1 MNEGKKPLLQT
12 IGREMA
18 ITTHGFDDMPE
29 GPNVF
34 VANHACMRDIFAI
47 PASLPEDC
55 DVVIS
60 SRLAYKN
67 SSVDAA
73 VRRLVIENALHTIP
87 LEVHG
92 GKEYLEVGLKMA
104 KQALLDGRSLL
115 IFPEGAYTG
124 DAQVTKGRTGA
135 SRILFEASIGGVKP
149 NLLPVGIHYE
159 PWPTDLDAYIPQ
171 DEQIDITLCDPIDY
185 TKAYQKYTTST
196 DHESRRRALRVPIDM
211 AMQAIAEATNLP
223 YIDKPIELWP
233 RKTMILESGEEV
245 PIPGRQ
251 TAY

>member
-1 MNEGKKPLLQT
+1 
-12 IGREMA
+12 MA
-18 ITTHGFDDMPE
+18 ITTHGFDDIPE

-67 SSVDAA
+67 SSVDTA

-92 GKEYLEVGLKMA
+92 GKEYLKTGLAMA
-104 KQALLDGRSLL
+104 RRALLDGRSLL

-124 DAQVTKGRTGA
+124 DPQVTKGRTGA
-135 SRILFEASIGGVKP
+135 SRILFDANVGGVEP

-159 PWPTDLDAYIPQ
+159 PWPTDLDAYMPQ
-171 DEQIDITLCDPIDY
+171 DEQIHVTLCNPVDYRAAYRDY
-185 TKAYQKYTTST
+185 TASI
-196 DHESRRRALRVPIDM
+196 DHESRRQALRAPIDM
-211 AMQAIAEATNLP
+211 AMRAIAEATDLP
-223 YIDKPIELWP
+223 YIDEPIELWP

-245 PIPGRQ
+245 PIPDR
-251 TAY
+251 

>member
-1 MNEGKKPLLQT
+1 
-12 IGREMA
+12 MA
-18 ITTHGFDDMPE
+18 IITHGFDDMPE

-149 NLLPVGIHYE
+149 NLLPVGIHYK
-159 PWPTDLDAYIPQ
+159 PWPTDLDAYMPQ
-171 DEQIDITLCDPIDY
+171 DEQIHVTLGDPIDY
-185 TKAYQKYTTST
+185 TAAYRHYVTST
-196 DHESRRRALRVPIDM
+196 DHESRRQALRAPIDM
-211 AMQAIAEATNLP
+211 AMRAIAELTDLP
-223 YIDKPIELWP
+223 YIDEPIELWP

-245 PIPGRQ
+245 SIPNR
-251 TAY
+251 

>member
-18 ITTHGFDDMPE
+18 VTTHGFDDMPE

-67 SSVDAA
+67 SSVDTA
-73 VRRLVIENALHTIP
+73 VRRLVIEKALHTIP

-104 KQALLDGRSLL
+104 RQALLDGRSLL

-135 SRILFEASIGGVKP
+135 SRILFGANVGGVEP
-149 NLLPVGIHYE
+149 NLLPVGIRYK
-159 PWPTDLDAYIPQ
+159 PWPTDLDAYMPQ
-171 DEQIDITLCDPIDY
+171 DEQIHVTLCDPVDY
-185 TKAYQKYTTST
+185 TAAYRDYAAST
-196 DHESRRRALRVPIDM
+196 DRESRRQALRAPIDM
-211 AMQAIAEATNLP
+211 AMRAIAEATNLP
-223 YIDKPIELWP
+223 YIDEPIELWP

-245 PIPGRQ
+245 PIPNH
-251 TAY
+251 

>member
-1 MNEGKKPLLQT
+1 MNRGKKPLLQT
-12 IGREMA
+12 IGREMT

-67 SSVDAA
+67 SSVYTA

-135 SRILFEASIGGVKP
+135 SRILFGASIGGGETQLIASRNSLRTMAYRPRRIRTSKRTDP
-149 NLLPVGIHYE
+149 CYPV
-159 PWPTDLDAYIPQ
+159 
-171 DEQIDITLCDPIDY
+171 
-185 TKAYQKYTTST
+185 
-196 DHESRRRALRVPIDM
+196 
-211 AMQAIAEATNLP
+211 
-223 YIDKPIELWP
+223 
-233 RKTMILESGEEV
+233 
-245 PIPGRQ
+245 
-251 TAY
+251 

>member
-1 MNEGKKPLLQT
+1 MSRGKKPLLQT

-67 SSVDAA
+67 SSVDTA

-104 KQALLDGRSLL
+104 RQALLDGRSLL

-196 DHESRRRALRVPIDM
+196 DHESRHRALRVPIDM

-245 PIPGRQ
+245 PIPDRQ
-251 TAY
+251 TPY

>member
-1 MNEGKKPLLQT
+1 MSRGKKPLLQT

-29 GPNVF
+29 DPNVF

-47 PASLPEDC
+47 PASLQEDC
-55 DVVIS
+55 DVVIG

-67 SSVDAA
+67 SSVDTA

-104 KQALLDGRSLL
+104 RQALLDGRSLL

-159 PWPTDLDAYIPQ
+159 PWPTDLDAYIHQ

-196 DHESRRRALRVPIDM
+196 DHESRRQALRAPMDM
-211 AMQAIAEATNLP
+211 AMRAIAEATDLP
-223 YIDKPIELWP
+223 YIDKPIELWQ

>member
-1 MNEGKKPLLQT
+1 MSRGKKPLLQT

-18 ITTHGFDDMPE
+18 ITTHGFDDVPE

-67 SSVDAA
+67 SSVDTA

-92 GKEYLEVGLKMA
+92 GKEYLKAGLEMA
-104 KQALLDGRSLL
+104 RRALLDGRSLL

-135 SRILFEASIGGVKP
+135 SRILFDANVGGVEP
-149 NLLPVGIHYE
+149 NLLPIGIRYE
-159 PWPTDLDAYIPQ
+159 PWPTNLDVYMPQ
-171 DEQIDITLCDPIDY
+171 DEQIHVTLGDPIDY
-185 TKAYQKYTTST
+185 TAAYRDYAAST
-196 DHESRRRALRVPIDM
+196 DRESRRQALRAPIDM
-211 AMQAIAEATNLP
+211 AMRAIAEATNLP
-223 YIDKPIELWP
+223 YIDEPIELWP

-245 PIPGRQ
+245 PIPNR
-251 TAY
+251 

>member
-1 MNEGKKPLLQT
+1 MSRGKKPLLET

-67 SSVDAA
+67 SSVDTA

-104 KQALLDGRSLL
+104 RQALLDGRSLL

-245 PIPGRQ
+245 PIPDRQ
-251 TAY
+251 TPY

>member
-1 MNEGKKPLLQT
+1 
-12 IGREMA
+12 MA
-18 ITTHGFDDMPE
+18 IITHGFDDMPE

-104 KQALLDGRSLL
+104 RRALLDGRSLL

-135 SRILFEASIGGVKP
+135 SRILFGASIGGVKP
-149 NLLPVGIHYE
+149 NLLPVGIHYK
-159 PWPTDLDAYIPQ
+159 PWPTDLDAYMPQ
-171 DEQIDITLCDPIDY
+171 DEQIHVTLSDPINYAAAYRDY
-185 TKAYQKYTTST
+185 TAST
-196 DHESRRRALRVPIDM
+196 DHESRRQALRAPIDM
-211 AMQAIAEATNLP
+211 AMRAIAEVTDLP
-223 YIDKPIELWP
+223 YIDEPIKLWP

-245 PIPGRQ
+245 SIPNR
-251 TAY
+251 

>member
-1 MNEGKKPLLQT
+1 
-12 IGREMA
+12 MA
-18 ITTHGFDDMPE
+18 VTTHGFDDIPE

-67 SSVDAA
+67 SSVDTA
-73 VRRLVIENALHTIP
+73 VRRLMIENALHTIP

-92 GKEYLEVGLKMA
+92 GKEYLKTGLEMA
-104 KQALLDGRSLL
+104 RRALLDGHSLL

-135 SRILFEASIGGVKP
+135 SRILFDANIGGVEP
-149 NLLPVGIHYE
+149 NLLPVDIRYE
-159 PWPTDLDAYIPQ
+159 PWPTDLDAYMPQ
-171 DEQIDITLCDPIDY
+171 DEQIHVTLGDPIDY
-185 TKAYQKYTTST
+185 TAAYRNYAAST
-196 DHESRRRALRVPIDM
+196 DRESRRQALRAPIDM
-211 AMQAIAEATNLP
+211 AMRAIAEATDLP
-223 YIDKPIELWP
+223 YIDEPIELWP

-245 PIPGRQ
+245 PIPDR
-251 TAY
+251 

>member
-1 MNEGKKPLLQT
+1 MSRGKKPLLQT

-18 ITTHGFDDMPE
+18 ITTHGFDNIPE

-34 VANHACMRDIFAI
+34 VANHACMRDILAI

-67 SSVDAA
+67 SSVDTA

-92 GKEYLEVGLKMA
+92 GKEYLKTGLEMA
-104 KQALLDGRSLL
+104 RRALLDGRSLL

-135 SRILFEASIGGVKP
+135 SRILFGASIGGVKP
-149 NLLPVGIHYE
+149 NLLPVGIHYK
-159 PWPTDLDAYIPQ
+159 PWPTDLDAYMPQ
-171 DEQIDITLCDPIDY
+171 DEQIHVTLGDPIDY
-185 TKAYQKYTTST
+185 TAAYRHYVTST
-196 DHESRRRALRVPIDM
+196 DHESRRQALRAPIDM
-211 AMQAIAEATNLP
+211 AMRAIAEVTDLP
-223 YIDKPIELWP
+223 YIDEPIELWP
-233 RKTMILESGEEV
+233 RKTMILESGKEV
-245 PIPGRQ
+245 SIPNR
-251 TAY
+251 

>member
-1 MNEGKKPLLQT
+1 MSRGKKPLLQT

-18 ITTHGFDDMPE
+18 ITTHGFDNIPE

-34 VANHACMRDIFAI
+34 VANHACMRDILAI

-67 SSVDAA
+67 SSVDTA

-92 GKEYLEVGLKMA
+92 GKEYLKTGLEMA
-104 KQALLDGRSLL
+104 RRALLDGRSLL

-135 SRILFEASIGGVKP
+135 SRILFGASIGGVKP
-149 NLLPVGIHYE
+149 NLLPVGIHYK
-159 PWPTDLDAYIPQ
+159 PWPTDLDAYMPQ
-171 DEQIDITLCDPIDY
+171 DEQIHVTLGDSIDY
-185 TKAYQKYTTST
+185 TAAYRHYVTST
-196 DHESRRRALRVPIDM
+196 DHESRRQALRAPIDM
-211 AMQAIAEATNLP
+211 AMRAIAEVTDLP
-223 YIDKPIELWP
+223 YIDEPIELWP
-233 RKTMILESGEEV
+233 RKTMILESGKEV
-245 PIPGRQ
+245 SIPNR
-251 TAY
+251 

>member
-1 MNEGKKPLLQT
+1 
-12 IGREMA
+12 MA
-18 ITTHGFDDMPE
+18 VTTHGFDDIPE

-67 SSVDAA
+67 SSVDTA

-92 GKEYLEVGLKMA
+92 GKEYLKTGLEMA
-104 KQALLDGRSLL
+104 RRALLDGHSLL

-135 SRILFEASIGGVKP
+135 SRILFDANIGGVEP
-149 NLLPVGIHYE
+149 NLLPIGIRYE
-159 PWPTDLDAYIPQ
+159 PWPTDLDAYMPQ
-171 DEQIDITLCDPIDY
+171 DEQIRVTLGDPIDY
-185 TKAYQKYTTST
+185 TAAYRDYAAST
-196 DHESRRRALRVPIDM
+196 DRESRRQALRAPIDM
-211 AMQAIAEATNLP
+211 AMRAIAEATNLP
-223 YIDKPIELWP
+223 YIDEPIELWP

-245 PIPGRQ
+245 PIPNR
-251 TAY
+251 

>member
-1 MNEGKKPLLQT
+1 MSRGKKPLLQT

-18 ITTHGFDDMPE
+18 ITTHGFDDIPE

-67 SSVDAA
+67 SSVDTA
-73 VRRLVIENALHTIP
+73 VRRLVIEKALHTIP

-92 GKEYLEVGLKMA
+92 GKEYLKTGLEMA
-104 KQALLDGRSLL
+104 RRALLDGHSLL

-135 SRILFEASIGGVKP
+135 SRILFDANIGGVEP
-149 NLLPVGIHYE
+149 NLLPIGIRYE
-159 PWPTDLDAYIPQ
+159 PWPTDLDAYMPQ
-171 DEQIDITLCDPIDY
+171 DEQIRVTLGDPIDY
-185 TKAYQKYTTST
+185 TAAYRDYAAST
-196 DHESRRRALRVPIDM
+196 DRESRRQALRAPIDM
-211 AMQAIAEATNLP
+211 AMRAIAEATNLP
-223 YIDKPIELWP
+223 YIDEPIELWP

-245 PIPGRQ
+245 PIPNR
-251 TAY
+251 

>member
-1 MNEGKKPLLQT
+1 MNRGKKPLLET

-18 ITTHGFDDMPE
+18 ITTHGFDDMPK

-67 SSVDAA
+67 SSVDTA

-104 KQALLDGRSLL
+104 RQALLDGRSLL

-135 SRILFEASIGGVKP
+135 SRTLFGASIGGGETQ
-149 NLLPVGIHYE
+149 LI
-159 PWPTDLDAYIPQ
+159 A
-171 DEQIDITLCDPIDY
+171 
-185 TKAYQKYTTST
+185 
-196 DHESRRRALRVPIDM
+196 SRNSL
-211 AMQAIAEATNLP
+211 
-223 YIDKPIELWP
+223 
-233 RKTMILESGEEV
+233 
-245 PIPGRQ
+245 
-251 TAY
+251 

>member
-1 MNEGKKPLLQT
+1 
-12 IGREMA
+12 MA
-18 ITTHGFDDMPE
+18 IITHGFDDMPE

>member
-1 MNEGKKPLLQT
+1 MNEGKKPLLET

-18 ITTHGFDDMPE
+18 IITHGFDDMPE

-135 SRILFEASIGGVKP
+135 SRILFEASIGGGETQLIASR
-149 NLLPVGIHYE
+149 NSLQAM
-159 PWPTDLDAYIPQ
+159 AY
-171 DEQIDITLCDPIDY
+171 
-185 TKAYQKYTTST
+185 
-196 DHESRRRALRVPIDM
+196 
-211 AMQAIAEATNLP
+211 
-223 YIDKPIELWP
+223 
-233 RKTMILESGEEV
+233 
-245 PIPGRQ
+245 
-251 TAY
+251 

>member
-1 MNEGKKPLLQT
+1 MSEKKKPLLQT
-12 IGREMA
+12 IGREMT
-18 ITTHGFDDMPE
+18 ITTHGFDDIPE

-67 SSVDAA
+67 SSVDTA

-92 GKEYLEVGLKMA
+92 GKEYLKTGLEIA
-104 KQALLDGRSLL
+104 RRALLDGRSLL

-135 SRILFEASIGGVKP
+135 SRILFDANVGGVEP
-149 NLLPVGIHYE
+149 NLLPVGIRYK
-159 PWPTDLDAYIPQ
+159 PWPTDLDAYMPQ
-171 DEQIDITLCDPIDY
+171 DEQIHVTLGDPIDY
-185 TKAYQKYTTST
+185 TAAYRDYAAST
-196 DHESRRRALRVPIDM
+196 DRESRRQALRAPIDM
-211 AMQAIAEATNLP
+211 AMRAIAEATNLP
-223 YIDKPIELWP
+223 YIDEPIELWP

-245 PIPGRQ
+245 PIPNH
-251 TAY
+251 

>member
-1 MNEGKKPLLQT
+1 
-12 IGREMA
+12 MA
-18 ITTHGFDDMPE
+18 IITHGFDDMPE

-67 SSVDAA
+67 SSVDTA

-104 KQALLDGRSLL
+104 RQALLDGRSLL

-196 DHESRRRALRVPIDM
+196 DHESRRQALRAPMDM
-211 AMQAIAEATNLP
+211 AMRAIAEATDLP
-223 YIDKPIELWP
+223 YIDKPIELWQ

>member
-1 MNEGKKPLLQT
+1 MSRGKKPLLQT

-67 SSVDAA
+67 SSVYTA
-73 VRRLVIENALHTIP
+73 VRRLMIENALHTIP

-92 GKEYLEVGLKMA
+92 GKEYLKAGL
-104 KQALLDGRSLL
+104 
-115 IFPEGAYTG
+115 ET
-124 DAQVTKGRTGA
+124 
-135 SRILFEASIGGVKP
+135 
-149 NLLPVGIHYE
+149 
-159 PWPTDLDAYIPQ
+159 
-171 DEQIDITLCDPIDY
+171 
-185 TKAYQKYTTST
+185 
-196 DHESRRRALRVPIDM
+196 
-211 AMQAIAEATNLP
+211 
-223 YIDKPIELWP
+223 
-233 RKTMILESGEEV
+233 
-245 PIPGRQ
+245 
-251 TAY
+251 

>member
-1 MNEGKKPLLQT
+1 MSRGKKPLLQT

-18 ITTHGFDDMPE
+18 VTAHGFDDMPE

-67 SSVDAA
+67 SSVDTA

-92 GKEYLEVGLKMA
+92 GKEYLKAGLEMA
-104 KQALLDGRSLL
+104 RRALLDGRSLL

-135 SRILFEASIGGVKP
+135 SRILFGASIGGMKP
-149 NLLPVGIHYE
+149 NLLPVGIHYK
-159 PWPTDLDAYIPQ
+159 PWPTDLDAYMPQ
-171 DEQIDITLCDPIDY
+171 DEQIHVTLGDPIDY
-185 TKAYQKYTTST
+185 TAAYRHYVTST
-196 DHESRRRALRVPIDM
+196 DHESRRQALRAPIDM
-211 AMQAIAEATNLP
+211 AMRAIAEVTDLP
-223 YIDKPIELWP
+223 YIDEPIELWP

-245 PIPGRQ
+245 SIPNR
-251 TAY
+251 

>member
-1 MNEGKKPLLQT
+1 
-12 IGREMA
+12 MA
-18 ITTHGFDDMPE
+18 VTTHGFDDIPE

-67 SSVDAA
+67 SSVDTA
-73 VRRLVIENALHTIP
+73 VRRLMIENALHTIP

-92 GKEYLEVGLKMA
+92 GKEYLKTGLEMA
-104 KQALLDGRSLL
+104 RRALLDGHSLL

-135 SRILFEASIGGVKP
+135 SRILFDANIGGVEP
-149 NLLPVGIHYE
+149 NLLPVGIRYE
-159 PWPTDLDAYIPQ
+159 PWPTDLDAYMPQ
-171 DEQIDITLCDPIDY
+171 DEQIHVTLGDPIDY
-185 TKAYQKYTTST
+185 TAAYRNDAAST
-196 DHESRRRALRVPIDM
+196 DRESRRQALRAPIDM
-211 AMQAIAEATNLP
+211 AMRAIAEATDLP
-223 YIDKPIELWP
+223 YIDEPIELWP

-245 PIPGRQ
+245 PIPDR
-251 TAY
+251 

>member
-1 MNEGKKPLLQT
+1 MNRGKKPLLET

-67 SSVDAA
+67 SSVDTA

-104 KQALLDGRSLL
+104 RQALLDGRSLL

>member
-1 MNEGKKPLLQT
+1 
-12 IGREMA
+12 MA
-18 ITTHGFDDMPE
+18 IITHGFDDMPE

-196 DHESRRRALRVPIDM
+196 DHESRRQALRAPMDM
-211 AMQAIAEATNLP
+211 AMRAIAEATDLP
-223 YIDKPIELWP
+223 YIDKPIELWQ

>member
-1 MNEGKKPLLQT
+1 MNEGKKPLLET

-18 ITTHGFDDMPE
+18 IITHGFDDMPE

>member
-67 SSVDAA
+67 SSVATA
-73 VRRLVIENALHTIP
+73 VRRLVIEKALHTIP

-92 GKEYLEVGLKMA
+92 GKEYLKAGLEMA
-104 KQALLDGRSLL
+104 RRALLDGRSLL

-135 SRILFEASIGGVKP
+135 SRNVGGVEP
-149 NLLPVGIHYE
+149 NLLPVGIRYE
-159 PWPTDLDAYIPQ
+159 PWPTDLDAYMPQ
-171 DEQIDITLCDPIDY
+171 DEQIHVTLGDPIDY
-185 TKAYQKYTTST
+185 TAAYRDYTAST
-196 DHESRRRALRVPIDM
+196 DHESRRQALRAPIDM
-211 AMQAIAEATNLP
+211 AMRAIAEATDLP
-223 YIDKPIELWP
+223 YIDRPIELWP

-245 PIPGRQ
+245 PIPNR
-251 TAY
+251 

>member
-1 MNEGKKPLLQT
+1 MNRGKKPLLQT

-18 ITTHGFDDMPE
+18 ITTHGFDDIPE

-67 SSVDAA
+67 SSVDTA

-92 GKEYLEVGLKMA
+92 GKEYLKTGLEMA
-104 KQALLDGRSLL
+104 RRALLDGRSLL

-135 SRILFEASIGGVKP
+135 SRILFDTNVGGVEP
-149 NLLPVGIHYE
+149 NLLPVGIRYE
-159 PWPTDLDAYIPQ
+159 PWPTNLDAYMPQ
-171 DEQIDITLCDPIDY
+171 DEQIHVTLGDSVDYRAAYRDY
-185 TKAYQKYTTST
+185 TAST
-196 DHESRRRALRVPIDM
+196 DRESRRQALRAPIDM
-211 AMQAIAEATNLP
+211 AMRAIAEATNLP
-223 YIDKPIELWP
+223 YIDEPIELWP

-245 PIPGRQ
+245 PIPNR
-251 TAY
+251 

>member
-18 ITTHGFDDMPE
+18 ITTHGLDNIPE

-67 SSVDAA
+67 SSVDTA

-104 KQALLDGRSLL
+104 RQALLDGRSLL

-135 SRILFEASIGGVKP
+135 SRILFEANTEEVKP

-159 PWPTDLDAYIPQ
+159 PWPTDLDAYTPQ
-171 DEQIDITLCDPIDY
+171 DEQIHVTLCDPIDY
-185 TKAYQKYTTST
+185 RAAHQSYAIST
-196 DHESRRRALRVPIDM
+196 DHESRRRALRAPIDM
-211 AMQAIAEATNLP
+211 AMRAIAEATDLP
-223 YIDKPIELWP
+223 YVDRPIELWP

-245 PIPGRQ
+245 PISDR
-251 TAY
+251 